1 MGVWGAVNVG
11 VGELLTFGKHMHGNT
26 AYVKTVRD
34 PIHLKGLVIER
45 EIEV

>member
-1 MGVWGAVNVG
+1 MSVWGAVNVG
-11 VGELLTFGKHMHGNT
+11 VGGLLTFGKHMP